1 MDVTKSV
8 IVPVTV
14 DEAFRLFT
22 EQPAQ
27 WLPAAHTFLRDPVLI
42 AMEPWTGGR
51 FYERGGDGTEITRG
65 TILDWAPPTRLVVTW
80 RIGANWQPVFDDE
93 QASRIRA
100 EFRPADTAGSGT
112 AGSGTAGSGTAGSD
126 TAGSGTAGSTEVALT
141 YTELDRHG
149 AFATQLRAAIEAGD
163 PGESLQNYADLAAR
177 RGWDN
182 QGT

>member
-8 IVPVTV
+8 IVPVAV

-27 WLPAAHTFLRDPVLI
+27 WLPAAHTFIRDPVLI
-42 AMEPWTGGR
+42 AMEPWAGGR
-51 FYERGGDGTEITRG
+51 FYERGTDGTEITRG
-65 TILDWAPPTRLVVTW
+65 TILDWAPPARLVVTW
-80 RIGANWQPVFDDE
+80 RIGTDWRPVFDDE

-100 EFRPADTAGSGT
+100 EFRPAGAAGSG
-112 AGSGTAGSGTAGSD
+112 A
-126 TAGSGTAGSTEVALT
+126 AGSTEVVLT

-149 AFATQLRAAIEAGD
+149 TFATQLRAAIEAGD

-177 RGWDN
+177 RG
-182 QGT
+182 